1 MTRARWG
8 KQERLGQW
16 ETEEVAQEDEG
27 EAETEE
33 DQAEPNDSCRYG
45 VAALGGAAAVMAATV
60 TELRMDSFVPC

>member
-1 MTRARWG
+1 MTRAMWG

-33 DQAEPNDSCRYG
+33 DQAEPNDSCRHG
-45 VAALGGAAAVMAATV
+45 VAALGGAKVMAAIV
-60 TELRMDSFVPC
+60 TGAMDGSFVPY